1 MSTNRAPGRTELGFL
16 RVWALAGVGF
26 ATIGLGWTFV
36 ADSKATDAANK
47 VTVSVYMSTDCPV
60 AMRTAPRLAQL
71 ETEWEAK
78 GVEFTAYFPNEGETQ
93 RRVADYMRDRKL
105 DFPFRLDVGGSKAK
119 SSGVEIVPTVV
130 VRRGDTVL
138 YRGPM
143 DDAKVTEEV
152 KTHYLKDALT
162 AALDG
167 KEPKIKEAEAFGCYL
182 MAGDPIPSMEEV
194 NYAEHTAAI
203 INDNCLVCHRP
214 GEVAPFSLEGYD
226 NARKWSRMIAK
237 VSSERR
243 MPPWLAVEGVGEF
256 SHEMRLTERE
266 IATLA
271 QWAEAGAPSGDL
283 SKAPKAPEF
292 PVGWRL
298 GEPDMLIS
306 MPKPFKLG
314 DDGRDEI
321 WNFVI
326 KPDITEPVY
335 VQALDVKP
343 GNKSVVHHVAAF
355 IDEKGASERLLE
367 GGRDGGYQTFGG
379 PGFAPDNMLGAWLP
393 GLQPVRM
400 PEGTGFLLKP
410 GARIVMQVHYSKTG
424 REEVDQSKMALYF
437 SKEPVTKPTQMSWFV
452 NPGIVIPPGDP
463 RVEFKRVHTMPKDVT
478 LYSLMAHM
486 HLLGKE
492 MHATLIHPDGTRERL
507 LSIDKWDFN
516 WQLNYMLKEP
526 KLIKRGSKIEIVAV
540 FDNSED
546 NPSNPSSPPR
556 EVRWGEETTDEMM
569 VLLLG
574 LHMHP

>member
-1 MSTNRAPGRTELGFL
+1 
-16 RVWALAGVGF
+16 
-26 ATIGLGWTFV
+26 
-36 ADSKATDAANK
+36 
-47 VTVSVYMSTDCPV
+47 
-60 AMRTAPRLAQL
+60 
-71 ETEWEAK
+71 
-78 GVEFTAYFPNEGETQ
+78 
-93 RRVADYMRDRKL
+93 
-105 DFPFRLDVGGSKAK
+105 
-119 SSGVEIVPTVV
+119 
-130 VRRGDTVL
+130 
-138 YRGPM
+138 
-143 DDAKVTEEV
+143 
-152 KTHYLKDALT
+152 
-162 AALDG
+162 
-167 KEPKIKEAEAFGCYL
+167 
-182 MAGDPIPSMEEV
+182 
-194 NYAEHTAAI
+194 
-203 INDNCLVCHRP
+203 
-214 GEVAPFSLEGYD
+214 
-226 NARKWSRMIAK
+226 
-237 VSSERR
+237 
-243 MPPWLAVEGVGEF
+243 
-256 SHEMRLTERE
+256 
-266 IATLA
+266 
-271 QWAEAGAPSGDL
+271 
-283 SKAPKAPEF
+283 
-292 PVGWRL
+292 
-298 GEPDMLIS
+298 MLIS

-326 KPDITEPVY
+326 KPDITEPIY
-335 VQALDVKP
+335 VQAMDVKP